1 MKKLII
7 AAIIAITF
15 ISCKKQYTCQ
25 CDGFISQ
32 NSETRTFDY
41 KYVKQEEA
49 KTACD
54 KQTSLYRQV
63 YPSTNC
69 TLTTK

>member
-1 MKKLII
+1 MNKLLII
-7 AAIIAITF
+7 STISILFIA
-15 ISCKKQYTCQ
+15 CKKQYTCN
-25 CDGFISQ
+25 CSGTSGSDPKS
-32 NSETRTFDY
+32 FDY
-41 KYVKQEEA
+41 KYVKQKEA